1 MPAAAHREF
10 HVASHPS
17 RGIRIAGNA
26 FQHREVGQSE
36 ALAKELRK
44 ADSGHNGAARHA
56 HLAGAA
62 ASLWAIVAS

>member
-17 RGIRIAGNA
+17 RGVRIAGNA

-36 ALAKELRK
+36 ALAK
-44 ADSGHNGAARHA
+44 S
-56 HLAGAA
+56 
-62 ASLWAIVAS
+62 